1 MKDRQESLHG
11 DVGDL
16 GDVSPAIFREQLHRL
31 ADWIADY
38 REQIAERRIAP
49 NDKPGAILARLN
61 RAAPENAAGLDEIFA
76 DIDRVIV
83 PGVAHWAHPQFM
95 SYFGCTTTS
104 PGILAEMMTGA
115 LNVNAMT
122 WRTSPAATELETL
135 VLDWLRQWLG
145 LSEQFAGVVYDT
157 ASISTMHALAT
168 AREQA
173 APSTRKQGLSGR
185 GLPGFRIYTS
195 SQAHSSVEKGAIA
208 IGIGED
214 NVRRIGCNADFRM
227 DVLALRKMVASDLRN
242 GFKPLA
248 VVATVGT
255 TSTASV
261 DPVPQIAQVCREHEM
276 WLHIDGAYGAGLALL
291 PECKWVAAG
300 WNEADSI
307 VINPHKMLFIPFD
320 FSALYVRDIARLRR
334 LFTLAPEHLH
344 LRDPVGA
351 EINYMDYGVQLG
363 RRFRALKAWVV
374 WRAFGREGL
383 AARIREHLRLAKLL
397 ADWIENDERFEL
409 SAPVVMGV
417 VCFRFKAG
425 ADDQKI
431 DMVNSSVVERIN
443 ASGRAYLTQT
453 KLRGRTVMRIGLGN
467 VLTTEQH
474 LRNIWKLIQATA
486 TEVAA

>member
-1 MKDRQESLHG
+1 MKDRQESLPG

-453 KLRGRTVMRIGLGN
+453 RLRGRTVMRIGLGN

-474 LRNIWKLIQATA
+474 LRNVWEMIRGIVDDL
-486 TEVAA
+486 